1 MDESYHHNPISMSSK
16 VSTDINATMQIRS
29 GAYIGWCNG
38 RCESTREV
46 LADLGKIVSKNR

>member
-16 VSTDINATMQIRS
+16 VSTNINAAMQIRS
-29 GAYIGWCNG
+29 GAYIGCNG